1 MAFKAKDLHY
11 EKQEP
16 AFLRK
21 LRGEY
26 GGDRHNVSIARPSK
40 PRLDTGDDDGPTIVD
55 EAGESVTKDQYEAMA
70 RDDELGKRTGS
81 AEPSIEG
88 ENVKA
93 QAGDSLPRKEE
104 QLKPEKLAAIGGSSK
119 RKQGKVVGHEGEH
132 QNEDTFEDKVNETHD
147 PAQSSQKSK
156 SKKKK
161 IKLSFDEE
169 GT

>member
-40 PRLDTGDDDGPTIVD
+40 PRLETADEDGPTIVD
-55 EAGESVTKDQYEAMA
+55 ETGESVTKEQYEAMA
-70 RDDELGKRTGS
+70 REDESGKGPDS
-81 AEPSIEG
+81 AKPPIEG
-88 ENVKA
+88 EKVEA
-93 QAGDSLPRKEE
+93 QAGDSLHQEREE
-104 QLKPEKLAAIGGSSK
+104 VRPEKLAAIGGSSK
-119 RKQGKVVGHEGEH
+119 RKQGKVVGHEGER
-132 QNEDTFEDKVNETHD
+132 QIEDTVEDEVNKSHNSTK
-147 PAQSSQKSK
+147 PSQKSK
-156 SKKKK
+156 PKKKK